1 MDPKLKALLDLG
13 RISNLPTV
21 WTNVLAMWLL
31 AGGGEH
37 VLRLFPLILGASLI
51 YMAGT
56 TLNDAIDV
64 KFDREYRPERAIPS
78 GVLTEQQVWIIGLA
92 EMGVGALIL
101 LVMAKVS
108 FFWLFLLC
116 VAIFVYDFI
125 HKANPKSI
133 YVMGACR
140 AFLYFTAA
148 SSVLEAS
155 IDLSFTILIWGA
167 AILAYIA
174 GLSLVARGESTGEGA
189 GKNEIAMLAAPLA
202 AWLFSLF
209 SIGANIPVFLT
220 ATGFIGWTAY
230 SFLELRRG
238 QEKAEDIEEEQADA
252 EESTGDAAGEP
263 KLSPVPRFV
272 TRLLAGIIL
281 IDAMIAAFAA
291 GWAAIIFVA
300 LIPCT
305 LILQRRFAAT

>member
-1 MDPKLKALLDLG
+1 MDSKLKALLDLG

-31 AGGGEH
+31 AGGGDH
-37 VLRLFPLILGASLI
+37 MLRLFPLILGASLI

-56 TLNDAIDV
+56 TLNDAVDV
-64 KFDREYRPERAIPS
+64 KFDREHRPERAIPS

-92 EMGVGALIL
+92 EMGLGALIL
-101 LVMAKVS
+101 LIMAKVS

-116 VAIFVYDFI
+116 VAIFVYNFI
-125 HKANPKSI
+125 HKANPRSI

-148 SSVLEAS
+148 SSVLETTV
-155 IDLSFTILIWGA
+155 DLSFTILIWGT

-209 SIGANIPVFLT
+209 SIGPNIPAFL
-220 ATGFIGWTAY
+220 AAAGFIGWTAY
-230 SFLELRRG
+230 SFLELRKG
-238 QEKAEDIEEEQADA
+238 QETAEDSEEDEEPVLDAD
-252 EESTGDAAGEP
+252 GEP

-291 GWAAIIFVA
+291 GWAALIFVA